1 MASPNDF
8 LLQTVTGTE
17 TSPETHTGKQVFN
30 MCTHFKPWDVV
41 HMQKADDRFII
52 LLMFTFTG
60 HEDSNGGK
68 SCHCQVL
75 QNAYMEEEDAYNFI
89 CHVNNSFN
97 KSGKLTLRPRS
108 NISRIIETVIRCIL
122 INWVIVCTTF
132 CSVGASDA
140 DTWPGDISSVFDV
153 WWVTHDQSGPLS
165 ITYPAIGFLCA
176 SVGIKSTYVDCRN
189 NPTNRQRNMPIIG
202 LCVVNM
208 IKEGERACTM
218 FMYTAFF
225 WIKTCI
231 VKKCV
236 RTWMLSRCKQILMWG
251 FFLGGGDLHG
261 YNL

>member
-1 MASPNDF
+1 MNKQKTGRSYVGDRCHDQTEDVMASPNDF

-97 KSGKLTLRPRS
+97 KSGKLTLGQGQTFHELLKLSS
-108 NISRIIETVIRCIL
+108 N
-122 INWVIVCTTF
+122 
-132 CSVGASDA
+132 
-140 DTWPGDISSVFDV
+140 
-153 WWVTHDQSGPLS
+153 
-165 ITYPAIGFLCA
+165 
-176 SVGIKSTYVDCRN
+176 
-189 NPTNRQRNMPIIG
+189 
-202 LCVVNM
+202 
-208 IKEGERACTM
+208 
-218 FMYTAFF
+218 AF
-225 WIKTCI
+225 
-231 VKKCV
+231 
-236 RTWMLSRCKQILMWG
+236 
-251 FFLGGGDLHG
+251 
-261 YNL
+261 

>member
-1 MASPNDF
+1 MIRLRTWWRA
-8 LLQTVTGTE
+8 QTTFYCKQWLVQKHHRK
-17 TSPETHTGKQVFN
+17 HTQVN
-30 MCTHFKPWDVV
+30 KCSTCAHIFKPWDVV

-108 NISRIIETVIRCIL
+108 NISRIIETVIQCIL

-153 WWVTHDQSGPLS
+153 WWVTRDQSGPLS
-165 ITYPAIGFLCA
+165 ITL
-176 SVGIKSTYVDCRN
+176 
-189 NPTNRQRNMPIIG
+189 
-202 LCVVNM
+202 L
-208 IKEGERACTM
+208 
-218 FMYTAFF
+218 
-225 WIKTCI
+225 
-231 VKKCV
+231 
-236 RTWMLSRCKQILMWG
+236 
-251 FFLGGGDLHG
+251 
-261 YNL
+261 